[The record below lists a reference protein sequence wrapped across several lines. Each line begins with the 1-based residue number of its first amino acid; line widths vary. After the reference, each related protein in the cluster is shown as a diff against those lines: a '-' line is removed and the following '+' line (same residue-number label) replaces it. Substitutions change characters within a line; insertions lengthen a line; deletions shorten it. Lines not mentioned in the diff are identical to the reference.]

1 MGVKEKVLEQIDP
14 IQAWGEMFEGWKE
27 GQNVPCVV
35 ASENH
40 ESGAD
45 ENPSMSL
52 SPDGK
57 AYCHACG
64 YKATSVVGV
73 LADKEQLP
81 FKDAL
86 REAYSLFVAP
96 LVPEDYV
103 AACHK
108 ALMKDP
114 YLLAI
119 LEERR
124 AILPATARKFELG
137 WDTKKQR
144 LVIPVRDESGWC
156 VNTRLHDTKGVHP
169 PAMKILSYAKG
180 FGSARLW
187 PQWQV
192 QLPGP
197 VFVFEGE
204 MDAMAA
210 HSQGLA
216 ALSVTGGASTWRE
229 EWTRALRGRRVYV
242 VPDMDKAGL
251 KGADKKVESL
261 GRKCKV
267 SVVKLHGM
275 PGGKDGK
282 DFTDWVVKHGRT
294 GRELLEMAE
303 EAEAVEP
310 TKEQAEEVAQEGL
323 EAFDELSPKERQDL
337 LRSEATWKWLRS
349 RGAFFKSQALD
360 LFYAREGGS
369 VYKVGEKVDGFAA
382 MLGSQVSWAINTA
395 TTSGKF
401 IIKHIVHRGTAEARA
416 STAGSWS
423 LYTEAGAIYMHC
435 GADRLLMASGGKLAI
450 VKNALNDEGVLLEC
464 PAQIQDFEP
473 VLDADPEK
481 AIQMLWDECFS
492 LFPVSETDKLLT
504 MCWWIGLFVKE
515 YVRPKPLLRFMA
527 RTAYGKSTTTK
538 MMSLMTYGE
547 EVLQNSATTTAA
559 LYSIAK
565 QFPVLFHDNVETRNM
580 TPQFDDFMLTAATGG
595 GKSKRQMNTDQ
606 GVIWENTNCLIVTN
620 GIEPVSK
627 REIVSRTAEVTL
639 DLARYGA
646 KDFHETSVF
655 DAIKKDRP
663 YIISGLLRGVTRD
676 MVPRMRTGEVQ
687 RIAKELGSHAKNRF
701 DEYLGIMAVGLD
713 MVWPVLRPDGFDRPH
728 DVVNAWLK
736 SQTEA
741 TEEQDEGTNEVLYFL
756 NELAERGP
764 SIPDIRTR
772 PEPQK
777 DGSLLMRATT
787 RQLFTD
793 SRVIARALNGKCAW
807 QNERQLGT
815 RITDAYTVLMK
826 SGWVCRRKAVNG
838 RSINEL
844 RRKGVKEDEVRGVAA
859 GRVPGEGVQV
869 LDVRARRGAALI
881 PPLRG
886 VRAKGVIKG
895 AGKGRRQLDETRK
908 QR

>member
-1 MGVKEKVLEQIDP
+1 MGAKERVLEQIDP
-14 IQAWGEMFEGWKE
+14 AQAWAELFPGWKE
-27 GQNVPCVV
+27 GVNVPCVV

-45 ENPSMSL
+45 ENPSLSL
-52 SPDGK
+52 SVDGK

-73 LADKEQLP
+73 LADKEQLA

-86 REAYSLFVAP
+86 REAYNLFVAP
-96 LVPEDYV
+96 LVPESYV
-103 AACHK
+103 ADCHQ
-108 ALMKDP
+108 ALLRDEYMR
-114 YLLAI
+114 AVV
-119 LEERR
+119 EERR
-124 AILPATARKFELG
+124 GLSAATIKKFELG
-137 WDTKKQR
+137 WDKKKRR
-144 LVIPVRDESGWC
+144 LVIPVRDEHGWC
-156 VNTRLHDTKGVHP
+156 VNTRLHDTMGVHP
-169 PAMKILSYAKG
+169 PEMKILSYGKG
-180 FGSARLW
+180 YGSARLW

-204 MDAMAA
+204 LDAMLA
-210 HSQGLA
+210 HSQGLP
-216 ALSVTGGASTWRE
+216 ALSVTGGASTWKE
-229 EWTRALRGRRVYV
+229 EWTKALRGRRVYV
-242 VPDMDKAGL
+242 VPDMDKAGM

-294 GRELLEMAE
+294 GKELLEMAE
-303 EAEAVEP
+303 EAESVEP

-323 EAFDELSPKERQDL
+323 EAFDELSAKERQDL

-401 IIKHIVHRGTAEARA
+401 VIKHIVHRGTAEARA

-435 GADRLLMASGGKLAI
+435 GADKLLMARGGELTI

-473 VLDADPEK
+473 VLDADPDE
-481 AIQMLWDECFS
+481 AVRMLWDECFR

-538 MMSLMTYGE
+538 MMSLITYGE

-627 REIVSRTAEVTL
+627 REIVSRTAEVAL
-639 DLARYGA
+639 DLAKYGS
-646 KDFHETSVF
+646 KNFHETSVF
-655 DAIKKDRP
+655 DAIKKDRA
-663 YIISGLLRGVTRD
+663 YIISGLLKKITRD

-713 MVWPVLRPDGFDRPH
+713 MVWPVLKPAGFARPN

-764 SIPDIRTR
+764 SIPDVRTR
-772 PEPQK
+772 PEVQK
-777 DGSLLMRATT
+777 DGSLAMQAST

-793 SRVIARALNGKCAW
+793 SRVIARALNGKCPW

-815 RITDAYTVLMK
+815 RIVDAYTVLVK
-826 SGWVCRRKAVNG
+826 SGWTHRKKVVNG
-838 RSINEL
+838 RSIHEL
-844 RRKGVKEDEVRGVAA
+844 RRQGVKEDKVRGVAQ
-859 GRVPGEGVQV
+859 GGVPVKGVQV
-869 LDVRARRGAALI
+869 LDVHPRRGAAVI
-881 PPLRG
+881 PSLRS
-886 VRAKGVIKG
+886 VRAQGVTKG
-895 AGKGRRQLDETRK
+895 ARKGR
-908 QR
+908 